1 MRNRIASAYKNPAV
15 RFLAIA
21 LLAGTAAG
29 CSSDATRFDS
39 FYHSADNISTG
50 SIQGGGTGRVP
61 TPSADVASAGNL
73 PPRSGLS
80 DAMSQPLPQA
90 QNNTQYGSPLPV
102 ASNARVV
109 TSSPVQSAALG
120 APLPPA
126 APAAS
131 APVRQAANVPAP
143 AKGHANIRMIKGPDS
158 ISTGT
163 VAASQ
168 QATANPGKQVAA
180 VEPKVAD
187 QAKPAQ
193 SPVKTPVPA
202 RGPHQQEAVLPS
214 APQAEKKKVAV
225 AEAKDGA
232 KGATHKVVS
241 GESLVAIAKKNG
253 VTVEAL
259 RAANGLT
266 SNAVR
271 AGQELKIPVAA
282 STKVAEKPATEK
294 ITADDITTS
303 SVSGKPDAPLKPKAT
318 QPAAT
323 AAAAPA
329 ETKDSSKD
337 SVSSAAGT
345 QVASTAPAE
354 TGIGKYRWPATGA
367 VIAAYGANV
376 DGQRNDGIDISVP
389 EGTPVKA
396 SENGV
401 VIYAGNGLEKLGNTV
416 LVRHSDGKVTVYA
429 HLKTIDVNR
438 GDKVNRGQV
447 LAASGMSGNASRP
460 KLHFEVRKNS
470 APINPMSFLE

>member
-1 MRNRIASAYKNPAV
+1 M
-15 RFLAIA
+15 
-21 LLAGTAAG
+21 AGTAAG

-39 FYHSADNISTG
+39 FYHSADNMSTG
-50 SIQGGGTGRVP
+50 SIQGSGGNGRVP

-73 PPRSGLS
+73 PPRSDLS
-80 DAMSQPLPQA
+80 DPMSQPLPPA
-90 QNNTQYGSPLPV
+90 QNAQYGSPLPV
-102 ASNARVV
+102 SSNARVV
-109 TSSPVQSAALG
+109 SSSPVQSAALG

-131 APVRQAANVPAP
+131 APVRQAANTTVPA
-143 AKGHANIRMIKGPDS
+143 KSSSNIRMIKGPDP

-163 VAASQ
+163 TPASQ
-168 QATANPGKQVAA
+168 PAAPSKQVAA
-180 VEPKVAD
+180 IEPQSAGQAKVA
-187 QAKPAQ
+187 QAPTKI
-193 SPVKTPVPA
+193 PVPTK
-202 RGPHQQEAVLPS
+202 GPHQEAVLPS
-214 APQAEKKKVAV
+214 APQAEKKKVAT

-232 KGATHKVVS
+232 KGATHKVAS
-241 GESLVAIAKKNG
+241 GESLIAIAKKNG

-271 AGQELKIPVAA
+271 AGQELKIPA
-282 STKVAEKPATEK
+282 SAQKVAEKPATEK
-294 ITADDITTS
+294 VTADDMTTA
-303 SVSGKPDAPLKPKAT
+303 SVSQKPDAPLKPKAT
-318 QPAAT
+318 QPAAA

-329 ETKDSSKD
+329 ESKD
-337 SVSSAAGT
+337 SVSSATGN

-376 DGQRNDGIDISVP
+376 EGQRNDGIDISVP

-396 SENGV
+396 AENGV

-416 LVRHSDGKVTVYA
+416 LIRHSDGKVTVYA
-429 HLKTIDVNR
+429 HLKSIDVNR

-447 LAASGMSGNASRP
+447 VADSGMSGNASRP

>member
-15 RFLAIA
+15 RFIAIA

-39 FYHSADNISTG
+39 FYHSADNMSTG
-50 SIQGGGTGRVP
+50 SIRGSGGNGQVP

-73 PPRSGLS
+73 PPRSDLS
-80 DAMSQPLPQA
+80 DSMSQPLPPA
-90 QNNTQYGSPLPV
+90 QNNGQYGSPLPV
-102 ASNARVV
+102 SSNARVV
-109 TSSPVQSAALG
+109 SSSPVQSAALG

-126 APAAS
+126 APAAAQ
-131 APVRQAANVPAP
+131 APVRQAAGVTAP
-143 AKGHANIRMIKGPDS
+143 AKGHNTIRMIKGPDP

-168 QATANPGKQVAA
+168 SAQTKQVAA
-180 VEPKVAD
+180 VEPRVAEQGKTA
-187 QAKPAQ
+187 QAPGKI
-193 SPVKTPVPA
+193 PVPTK
-202 RGPHQQEAVLPS
+202 GPKQEAVLPS
-214 APQAEKKKVAV
+214 APQAEKKKLAV

-232 KGATHKVVS
+232 KGNTHKVAS
-241 GESLVAIAKKNG
+241 GESLIAIAKKNG

-271 AGQELKIPVAA
+271 AGQELKIPAA
-282 STKVAEKPATEK
+282 SAAGTKIAEKPATEK
-294 ITADDITTS
+294 VTADDMTTS
-303 SVSGKPDAPLKPKAT
+303 SVSQRPDAPLKPKSA
-318 QPAAT
+318 QPAAAAAT
-323 AAAAPA
+323 AAAPA
-329 ETKDSSKD
+329 ESKE
-337 SVSSAAGT
+337 SVSKASEN

-396 SENGV
+396 AENGV

-416 LVRHSDGKVTVYA
+416 LIRHSDGKVTVYA
-429 HLKTIDVNR
+429 HLKSVDVNR

-447 LAASGMSGNASRP
+447 VADSGMSGSASRP

>member
-15 RFLAIA
+15 RLIAIA
-21 LLAGTAAG
+21 LLAGTAAS

-39 FYHSADNISTG
+39 FYSSADNLSTG
-50 SIQGGGTGRVP
+50 SIRGSSMNGVP

-73 PPRSGLS
+73 PPRSDLS
-80 DAMSQPLPQA
+80 DPMNQPMPPA
-90 QNNTQYGSPLPV
+90 QNQAYGSPMPV
-102 ASNARVV
+102 ASSARMA
-109 TSSPVQSAALG
+109 SDAPVQSASLG

-126 APAAS
+126 APTPA
-131 APVRQAANVPAP
+131 RQAASVPAMAP
-143 AKGHANIRMIKGPDS
+143 AKSNTNLRMVKGADP

-163 VAASQ
+163 VPAPQAS
-168 QATANPGKQVAA
+168 ASKQVAA
-180 VEPKVAD
+180 LEPKAAP
-187 QAKPAQ
+187 QPAAQ
-193 SPVKTPVPA
+193 QVPGKVPVPG
-202 RGPHQQEAVLPS
+202 REPRQQQAIVPA
-214 APQAEKKKVAV
+214 APQPEKKKVAA

-232 KGATHKVVS
+232 KAGNTYKVAS
-241 GESLVAIAKKNG
+241 GESLIAIAKKNG
-253 VTVEAL
+253 VSVESL

-271 AGQELKIPVAA
+271 AGQELKIPAA
-282 STKVAEKPATEK
+282 GQQKIAEKPAAEK
-294 ITADDITTS
+294 VTADDIKTA
-303 SVSGKPDAPLKPKAT
+303 SVPSDAAAKPKAPLA
-318 QPAAT
+318 PAAG
-323 AAAAPA
+323 
-329 ETKDSSKD
+329 SKE
-337 SVSSAAGT
+337 SVSSAAEN

-396 SENGV
+396 AENGV

-416 LVRHSDGKVTVYA
+416 LIRHSDGKVTVYA

-447 LAASGMSGNASRP
+447 VADSGMSGSASRP

-470 APINPMSFLE
+470 APVNPMTFLE

>member
-15 RFLAIA
+15 RFIAIA

-50 SIQGGGTGRVP
+50 SIRGQNSMSGQAP
-61 TPSADVASAGNL
+61 TPSASVASAGNL
-73 PPRSGLS
+73 PPRSDLS
-80 DAMSQPLPQA
+80 DSMSQPLPPA
-90 QNNTQYGSPLPV
+90 QNNSQMYGSPMPM
-102 ASNARVV
+102 ASNARAV
-109 TSSPVQSAALG
+109 TNSPVQSAALG

-126 APAAS
+126 TPAAS
-131 APVRQAANVPAP
+131 APVRHTASATA
-143 AKGHANIRMIKGPDS
+143 AKGQTNIRMIKGPDP

-163 VAASQ
+163 VSASHTEQ
-168 QATANPGKQVAA
+168 DKQVASA
-180 VEPKVAD
+180 EPKSA
-187 QAKPAQ
+187 QANSIQQPARI
-193 SPVKTPVPA
+193 PVPTKV
-202 RGPHQQEAVLPS
+202 PHQEAILPG
-214 APQAEKKKVAV
+214 APQPEKKKIAA

-232 KGATHKVVS
+232 KGNTHKVAS
-241 GESLVAIAKKNG
+241 GESLIAIAKKNG

-271 AGQELKIPVAA
+271 AGQELKIPAA
-282 STKVAEKPATEK
+282 TATKVAAEKPTGEK
-294 ITADDITTS
+294 VTADDMTTA
-303 SVSGKPDAPLKPKAT
+303 SVAQRPDAPLKPKAAS
-318 QPAAT
+318 QPAA
-323 AAAAPA
+323 AAAQA
-329 ETKDSSKD
+329 TSKE
-337 SVSSAAGT
+337 SVSSAAES
-345 QVASTAPAE
+345 QVASIAPAE
-354 TGIGKYRWPATGA
+354 TGIGKYRWPVTGA

-396 SENGV
+396 AENGV

-416 LVRHSDGKVTVYA
+416 LIRHSDGKVTVYA
-429 HLKTIDVNR
+429 HLKSIDVNR

-447 LAASGMSGNASRP
+447 VADSGMSGNASRP

>member
-15 RFLAIA
+15 RFIAIA

-73 PPRSGLS
+73 PPRSDLS
-80 DAMSQPLPQA
+80 DPMSQPMPPA
-90 QNNTQYGSPLPV
+90 QNAQYGSPLPV
-102 ASNARVV
+102 SSNARVV
-109 TSSPVQSAALG
+109 SSSPVQSAALG

-126 APAAS
+126 QPS
-131 APVRQAANVPAP
+131 TPAPVRQAANAPAP
-143 AKGHANIRMIKGPDS
+143 AKGHNNIRMIKGPDP

-163 VAASQ
+163 VPASQ
-168 QATANPGKQVAA
+168 AAPNKQVAA
-180 VEPKVAD
+180 LEPKAAD
-187 QAKPAQ
+187 QTKVAQ
-193 SPVKTPVPA
+193 SPAKIPVPGKA
-202 RGPHQQEAVLPS
+202 PHQQEAVLPS

-232 KGATHKVVS
+232 KGTTHKVAS
-241 GESLVAIAKKNG
+241 GESLIAIAKKNG

-271 AGQELKIPVAA
+271 AGQELKIPAA
-282 STKVAEKPATEK
+282 GTKVAEKPTTEK
-294 ITADDITTS
+294 VTADDMTTA
-303 SVSGKPDAPLKPKAT
+303 SVSGKPEAPLKPKAT
-318 QPAAT
+318 QPAA
-323 AAAAPA
+323 AAAPA
-329 ETKDSSKD
+329 ATAESKE
-337 SVSSAAGT
+337 SVSTAAGT

-396 SENGV
+396 AENGV

-429 HLKTIDVNR
+429 HLKSIDVNR

-447 LAASGMSGNASRP
+447 VASSGMSGNASRP

>member
-15 RFLAIA
+15 RFIAIA

-50 SIQGGGTGRVP
+50 SIQGGGAGRVP

-73 PPRSGLS
+73 PPRSDLS
-80 DAMSQPLPQA
+80 DSMSQPLPPA
-90 QNNTQYGSPLPV
+90 QNNNQYGSPLPV
-102 ASNARVV
+102 SSNARVV
-109 TSSPVQSAALG
+109 SSSPVQSAALG

-131 APVRQAANVPAP
+131 ASVRQAASTTAQ
-143 AKGHANIRMIKGPDS
+143 AKGHANIRMIKGPDP
-158 ISTGT
+158 IATGT
-163 VAASQ
+163 VASSQ
-168 QATANPGKQVAA
+168 PAQAKQVAA
-180 VEPKVAD
+180 VEPKTAE
-187 QAKPAQ
+187 QAKTAQ
-193 SPVKTPVPA
+193 MPGKIPVPTK
-202 RGPHQQEAVLPS
+202 GPKQEAILPA
-214 APQAEKKKVAV
+214 APQAEKKKVAT

-232 KGATHKVVS
+232 KGATHKVAS
-241 GESLVAIAKKNG
+241 GESLIAIAKKNG

-271 AGQELKIPVAA
+271 AGQELKIPAA
-282 STKVAEKPATEK
+282 SAAAPKVAEKPATEK
-294 ITADDITTS
+294 VTADDMTTA
-303 SVSGKPDAPLKPKAT
+303 SVSQKPDAPLKPKSA
-318 QPAAT
+318 QSAAP
-323 AAAAPA
+323 AAAAA
-329 ETKDSSKD
+329 DSKE
-337 SVSSAAGT
+337 SVSSASET

-396 SENGV
+396 AENGV

-416 LVRHSDGKVTVYA
+416 LIRHSDGKVTVYA
-429 HLKTIDVNR
+429 HLKSIDVNR

-447 LAASGMSGNASRP
+447 VADSGMSGNASRP

-470 APINPMSFLE
+470 SPINPMSFLE

>member
-15 RFLAIA
+15 RFIAIA

-39 FYHSADNISTG
+39 FYHSADNLSTG
-50 SIQGGGTGRVP
+50 SIRGGSNDVNGRVP
-61 TPSADVASAGNL
+61 TPSADVASAGNNI

-80 DAMSQPLPQA
+80 DSMNQPLPPAVGGNQA
-90 QNNTQYGSPLPV
+90 YGSPLPPY
-102 ASNARVV
+102 SNARAV
-109 TSSPVQSAALG
+109 TSSPIQSEALG

-126 APAAS
+126 SSAPAAS
-131 APVRQAANVPAP
+131 APVRQMANASAP
-143 AKGHANIRMIKGPDS
+143 AVVPGKGRTNIRMIKGPDP

-163 VAASQ
+163 VGKSQ
-168 QATANPGKQVAA
+168 PEQVAA
-180 VEPKVAD
+180 VEPRNA
-187 QAKPAQ
+187 AATGEIPA
-193 SPVKTPVPA
+193 PGRIPVPTKV
-202 RGPHQQEAVLPS
+202 PHQEAVLPT
-214 APQAEKKKVAV
+214 APQAEKKKVAT

-232 KGATHKVVS
+232 KGNTYKVAS
-241 GESLVAIAKKNG
+241 GESLISIAKKNG

-259 RAANGLT
+259 RAANGMT

-271 AGQELKIPVAA
+271 AGQELKIPAA
-282 STKVAEKPATEK
+282 AGAPQVAEKV
-294 ITADDITTS
+294 TADDNIKTA
-303 SVSGKPDAPLKPKAT
+303 SVQPKPDAPLKPKAG
-318 QPAAT
+318 QQ
-323 AAAAPA
+323 AAAPA
-329 ETKDSSKD
+329 SKE
-337 SVSSAAGT
+337 SVSAATEG
-345 QVASTAPAE
+345 QVASIAPAE
-354 TGIGKYRWPATGA
+354 TGIGKYRWPVTGA

-396 SENGV
+396 AENGV

-416 LVRHSDGKVTVYA
+416 LIRHSDGKVTVYA
-429 HLKTIDVNR
+429 HLKSIDVNR

-447 LAASGMSGNASRP
+447 VADSGMSGNASRP

>member
-15 RFLAIA
+15 RFIVIA

-39 FYHSADNISTG
+39 FYNSADNLSTG
-50 SIQGGGTGRVP
+50 SIRGSGVNGQVP
-61 TPSADVASAGNL
+61 TPSANVASAGNL
-73 PPRSGLS
+73 PPRSDLS
-80 DAMSQPLPQA
+80 DPMSQPMPPVQA
-90 QNNTQYGSPLPV
+90 NAQYGSPLPV
-102 ASNARVV
+102 SSNARVV
-109 TSSPVQSAALG
+109 SSSPVQSAALG

-126 APAAS
+126 APTQT
-131 APVRQAANVPAP
+131 APVHQAQAETAP
-143 AKGHANIRMIKGPDS
+143 AKGHTNIRMVKGADP

-168 QATANPGKQVAA
+168 PAQGKQVAS
-180 VEPKVAD
+180 VEPKAGE
-187 QAKPAQ
+187 Q
-193 SPVKTPVPA
+193 VKTAQAPGKVPVPTK
-202 RGPHQQEAVLPS
+202 GPKQEAVLPS
-214 APQAEKKKVAV
+214 TPQAEKKKVAT

-232 KGATHKVVS
+232 KGNTHKVAS
-241 GESLVAIAKKNG
+241 GESLIAIAKKNG
-253 VTVEAL
+253 VSVEAL

-271 AGQELKIPVAA
+271 AGQELKIPATSA
-282 STKVAEKPATEK
+282 TKVAEKPATEK
-294 ITADDITTS
+294 VTADDMTTA
-303 SVSGKPDAPLKPKAT
+303 SVSGKPEAPLKPKAT
-318 QPAAT
+318 QPAA

-329 ETKDSSKD
+329 ASADSKE
-337 SVSSAAGT
+337 SVSAAAGT

-396 SENGV
+396 AENGV

-416 LVRHSDGKVTVYA
+416 LIRHADGKVTVYA
-429 HLKTIDVNR
+429 HLKSIEVNR

-447 LAASGMSGNASRP
+447 VADSGMSGSASRP

>member
-15 RFLAIA
+15 RFIAIA

-50 SIQGGGTGRVP
+50 SIQGGGSGRVP
-61 TPSADVASAGNL
+61 TPSADIASAGNL
-73 PPRSGLS
+73 PPRSDLS
-80 DAMSQPLPQA
+80 DPMSQPMPPA
-90 QNNTQYGSPLPV
+90 QNNAQYGSPLPV
-102 ASNARVV
+102 SSNARVV
-109 TSSPVQSAALG
+109 SSSPVQSASLG
-120 APLPPA
+120 DPLPPA
-126 APAAS
+126 QPSAT
-131 APVRQAANVPAP
+131 APVRQAANVQAQAP
-143 AKGHANIRMIKGPDS
+143 ARGHNNIRMIKGPDP

-163 VAASQ
+163 VPASQ
-168 QATANPGKQVAA
+168 AAQSKQVAA
-180 VEPKVAD
+180 IEPKAAEQTKV
-187 QAKPAQ
+187 AQ
-193 SPVKTPVPA
+193 SPAKIPVPGKA
-202 RGPHQQEAVLPS
+202 PHQQEAVLPS
-214 APQAEKKKVAV
+214 APQTEKKKVAV

-232 KGATHKVVS
+232 KGATHKVAS
-241 GESLVAIAKKNG
+241 GESLIAIAKKNG

-271 AGQELKIPVAA
+271 AGQELKIPAAGAAA
-282 STKVAEKPATEK
+282 SNVAEKPATEK
-294 ITADDITTS
+294 VTADDMTTA
-303 SVSGKPDAPLKPKAT
+303 SVSGKPEAPLK
-318 QPAAT
+318 AT
-323 AAAAPA
+323 ATASAAAPA
-329 ETKDSSKD
+329 PAASKE
-337 SVSSAAGT
+337 SVSAAAGT

-396 SENGV
+396 AENGV

-416 LVRHSDGKVTVYA
+416 LIRHADGKVTVYA
-429 HLKTIDVNR
+429 HLKSIDVNR

-447 LAASGMSGNASRP
+447 VADSGMSGNASRP

>member
-15 RFLAIA
+15 RFIAIA

-50 SIQGGGTGRVP
+50 SIQGGGNGRVP
-61 TPSADVASAGNL
+61 TPSADVASAGKL
-73 PPRSGLS
+73 PPRSDLS
-80 DAMSQPLPQA
+80 DPMNQPMPPA
-90 QNNTQYGSPLPV
+90 QNAQYGSPLPV
-102 ASNARVV
+102 SSNARVV
-109 TSSPVQSAALG
+109 SSSPVQSAALG
-120 APLPPA
+120 DPLPPA
-126 APAAS
+126 QPSAP
-131 APVRQAANVPAP
+131 APVRQAVNTPAQ
-143 AKGHANIRMIKGPDS
+143 AKGRNSIRMIKGPDP

-163 VAASQ
+163 VPASQ
-168 QATANPGKQVAA
+168 AAQNKQVAA
-180 VEPKVAD
+180 IEPKAAEQTRV
-187 QAKPAQ
+187 AQ
-193 SPVKTPVPA
+193 SPAKIPVPGKA
-202 RGPHQQEAVLPS
+202 PHQQEAVLPS
-214 APQAEKKKVAV
+214 APQAEKKKVAA

-232 KGATHKVVS
+232 KGATHKVAS
-241 GESLVAIAKKNG
+241 GENLIAIAKKNG

-271 AGQELKIPVAA
+271 VGQELKIPAA
-282 STKVAEKPATEK
+282 GPKVAEKPATEK
-294 ITADDITTS
+294 VTADDMTTA
-303 SVSGKPDAPLKPKAT
+303 SVSQRPDAPLKPKAT
-318 QPAAT
+318 QPAA

-329 ETKDSSKD
+329 ESKE

-396 SENGV
+396 AENGV

-416 LVRHSDGKVTVYA
+416 LIRHSDGKVTVYA
-429 HLKTIDVNR
+429 HLKSIDVNR

-447 LAASGMSGNASRP
+447 VADSGMSGNASRP

>member
-1 MRNRIASAYKNPAV
+1 MRNRIASVYKNPAV
-15 RFLAIA
+15 RFVAIA
-21 LLAGTAAG
+21 LLAGAAAG

-73 PPRSGLS
+73 PPRSDLS
-80 DAMSQPLPQA
+80 DPMSQPLPPA

-102 ASNARVV
+102 ASNARAV

-131 APVRQAANVPAP
+131 APVRQAANTPVP
-143 AKGHANIRMIKGPDS
+143 AKGHTNIRMIKGPDP

-163 VAASQ
+163 VPASQ
-168 QATANPGKQVAA
+168 QAPTNPAKQVAA
-180 VEPKVAD
+180 VEPKAAD
-187 QAKPAQ
+187 QSKSAQ
-193 SPVKTPVPA
+193 APTKIPVPTK
-202 RGPHQQEAVLPS
+202 GPHQQEAVLPS

-271 AGQELKIPVAA
+271 AGQELKIPAAGA

-294 ITADDITTS
+294 VTADDITTA

-318 QPAAT
+318 QPAAA
-323 AAAAPA
+323 AAAAPV
-329 ETKDSSKD
+329 ESKD

-429 HLKTIDVNR
+429 HLKSIDVNR

>member
-15 RFLAIA
+15 RFIAIA

-39 FYHSADNISTG
+39 FYQSADNLSTG
-50 SIQGGGTGRVP
+50 SIRGSGVSGQVP
-61 TPSADVASAGNL
+61 TPSANVASAGNL
-73 PPRSGLS
+73 PPRSDLS
-80 DAMSQPLPQA
+80 DPMNQPIPPAQANAQYGQPLPV
-90 QNNTQYGSPLPV
+90 S
-102 ASNARVV
+102 SNARVV
-109 TSSPVQSAALG
+109 SSSPVQSAALG

-126 APAAS
+126 APSGS
-131 APVRQAANVPAP
+131 APVRQAQAQSAP
-143 AKGHANIRMIKGPDS
+143 AAPSKGQGNIRMIKGPDP

-163 VAASQ
+163 VSASQ
-168 QATANPGKQVAA
+168 PAQGKQIAALEPKASESVKTAQAPGKV
-180 VEPKVAD
+180 
-187 QAKPAQ
+187 
-193 SPVKTPVPA
+193 PVPA
-202 RGPHQQEAVLPS
+202 KGPKQEAVLPS
-214 APQAEKKKVAV
+214 APQPEKKKVAT

-232 KGATHKVVS
+232 KGNTHKVAS
-241 GESLVAIAKKNG
+241 GESLIAIAKKNG

-271 AGQELKIPVAA
+271 AGQELKIPSADAA
-282 STKVAEKPATEK
+282 KVAEKPATEK
-294 ITADDITTS
+294 VTADDMTTA

-318 QPAAT
+318 QAAAA
-323 AAAAPA
+323 AAAAPEA
-329 ETKDSSKD
+329 KE
-337 SVSSAAGT
+337 SVSAAAGT

-396 SENGV
+396 AENGV

-416 LVRHSDGKVTVYA
+416 LIRHSDGKVTVYA
-429 HLKTIDVNR
+429 HLKSIDVNR

-447 LAASGMSGNASRP
+447 VAGSGMSGSASRP

>member
-73 PPRSGLS
+73 PPRSDLS
-80 DAMSQPLPQA
+80 DPMSQPMPPA
-90 QNNTQYGSPLPV
+90 QNAQYGSPLPV
-102 ASNARVV
+102 ASNARAV

-131 APVRQAANVPAP
+131 APVRQAANAPAP
-143 AKGHANIRMIKGPDS
+143 VKGHTNIRMIKGPDP

-163 VAASQ
+163 VPASQ
-168 QATANPGKQVAA
+168 QSPANPGKQVAA
-180 VEPKVAD
+180 IEPKAAEQTKV
-187 QAKPAQ
+187 AQ
-193 SPVKTPVPA
+193 SPAKIPVPGKA
-202 RGPHQQEAVLPS
+202 PHQQEAVLPS
-214 APQAEKKKVAV
+214 APQAEKKKVAA
-225 AEAKDGA
+225 AEAKDGT

-271 AGQELKIPVAA
+271 AGQELKIPGAA
-282 STKVAEKPATEK
+282 AAVKVAEKPATEK
-294 ITADDITTS
+294 VTADDITTS

-323 AAAAPA
+323 VAAAPA
-329 ETKDSSKD
+329 ESKD

-429 HLKTIDVNR
+429 HLKSIDVNR